1 MLWGFVVAGMTK
13 REREEAERRLALRGE
28 YAAFMGECERL
39 GVSVGSN
46 AEAKYMAFRRALVR
60 DDADMCGGAGL
71 GGAGGVVDLRY
82 GSDVALVCARMVQAC
97 LRDGV
102 APSVLTGMSP
112 LGVLMFLGLDGACK
126 GEPGADALAV
136 GACGDVALNG
146 VAA

>member
-39 GVSVGSN
+39 GVSVGGN

-60 DDADMCGGAGL
+60 DDADMRGGAGL

-82 GSDVALVCARMVQAC
+82 GADVALVCARMVQAC

-126 GEPGADALAV
+126 GEPGADALAA